1 MVVQKM
7 RWSSILKPKAGEEQ
21 SEVTIL
27 EYTPQQFNFGTSESA
42 LEYLREKEL
51 GSDFVMSDVLRQTT
65 GVEEI
70 ERQNEQQIIEDKV
83 LEKIS
88 VLQEDAYKQAYDLG
102 FEEGTQKAIL
112 DKTADLEE
120 KIVELG
126 VLAANLVK
134 IKEELI
140 YQNEAHIMRMI
151 YEIASRLAFDHINE
165 KQELVLNLIKKAIE
179 ESQAEDNINVRVSS
193 KQIEFLEQTKQT
205 ASREYEFL
213 KKVKFEGSDSISV
226 GSCVVE
232 TNYGVIDARIEER
245 VDKLWSELKQALPK
259 VKSPIEPT

>member
-21 SEVTIL
+21 NEVTIL
-27 EYTPQQFNFGTSESA
+27 EYTPKQFNFGTPESA
-42 LEYLREKEL
+42 IEYLREKEF

-112 DKTADLEE
+112 DKTAELEQ
-120 KIVELG
+120 KAVELG

-134 IKEELI
+134 IKEELV

-151 YEIASRLAFDHINE
+151 YEIASRLAFDHISE
-165 KQELVLNLIKKAIE
+165 KQEVVVQLIKKAIE
-179 ESQAEDNINVRVSS
+179 ESQAEDNINVRVSNE
-193 KQIEFLEQTKQT
+193 QLEFLEQVKQS
-205 ASREYEFL
+205 AGREYEFL

-232 TNYGVIDARIEER
+232 TNYGVIDARIEQR
-245 VDKLWSELKQALPK
+245 VDKLWNELKQALPK